1 MTTPLRLL
9 IIEDSE
15 DDALLIV
22 RDLRRAGYEPTY
34 DRVETEA
41 GVRAALDQGPW
52 DVVISDFSM
61 PRFSGTD
68 ALKLLRERDLETP
81 FIFVSGTIGED
92 VAVEAMRAGAQDYVT
107 KGNLRRLAPAIEREL
122 REIAERRA
130 SEERYRLLFERH
142 PHPLLVYDRE
152 TLRFLEVNE
161 AAVRQYGYSRE
172 EFLGMT
178 IEAIRPAQDL
188 PALREHLR
196 QEHAGLRHS
205 GVWRH
210 RTNDGAVIH
219 VETTAHDVVFLGR
232 PARLVAAVDVTE
244 RMRAEADL
252 QARERQQAA
261 VARLGERAITTVH
274 LTDLFDAAVAL
285 VSDTLAV
292 PYCKLLELQADGES
306 LLLRAGVG
314 WRAGDVGQARVG
326 TGEESQAGYTL
337 QRREPIIVEDW
348 RTERRFR
355 KPDLLHTHGIVSGV
369 SVPIPTKT
377 RPFGVL
383 GADDDRPRTFAR
395 DDIHFLQA
403 VAHIL
408 GTAIDRHRVETAT
421 LQSQRLESVGRLAG
435 GVAHDFNNLLTA
447 ITGYSELILEE
458 LPPGDRLR
466 EDVEEIRKAAARAGA
481 LTRQLLAFSR
491 KQVLEPKP
499 LDLNDVVA
507 DMEKMLRRLIG
518 EDIKLETALQPD
530 LGTVKA
536 DPGQIEQVIV
546 NLVVNARDAMPQGGT
561 ITLETANVVLDGTY
575 ADQHIAV
582 TPGRYVMFAVTD
594 TGIGMD
600 KETQAR
606 IFEPFFTTKGPDR
619 GTGLGLSTVYGIV
632 KQSGGSIW
640 VYSEPAHG
648 TTFKIYLP
656 MVDEEV
662 IATTTSGDAPRTV
675 NGTETVLLAED
686 EEVVRRLTERILAQA
701 GYHVLVA
708 TTGAEALAVSEAY
721 DGPIHLLISDVVM
734 PQMSGGELRRR
745 LAAARPS
752 VRILYLSGYTD
763 PGIVQQGLLEGGAAF
778 LQKPFTAEALLR
790 KVRDVLDNGT

>member
-68 ALKLLRERDLETP
+68 ALKLLREGDLETP

-178 IEAIRPAQDL
+178 IEAIRPAEDL

-244 RMRAEADL
+244 RTRAEADL

-507 DMEKMLRRLIG
+507 DVEKMLRRLIG

-686 EEVVRRLTERILAQA
+686 EEVVRRLTGRILAQA

>member
-1 MTTPLRLL
+1 MTTALRLL

-22 RDLRRAGYEPTY
+22 RDLQRAGYEPIY
-34 DRVETEA
+34 ERVENEA
-41 GVRAALDQGPW
+41 TVRAALDRGPW
-52 DVVISDFSM
+52 DVIISDFNM
-61 PRFSGTD
+61 PAFSGTE
-68 ALKLLRERDLETP
+68 ALRVLRARDRETP

-107 KGNLRRLAPAIEREL
+107 KGNLRRLVPAIEREL
-122 REIAERRA
+122 REAAGRRA
-130 SEERYRLLFERH
+130 SEARYQLLFAQH
-142 PHPLLVYDRE
+142 PSPLWVFDRE

-161 AAVRQYGYSRE
+161 AAERQYGYTRE

-178 IEAIRPAQDL
+178 IEAIRPAEDVSLLRGDL
-188 PALREHLR
+188 RREPLGLH
-196 QEHAGLRHS
+196 HA

-210 RTNDGAVIH
+210 RKKDGSVID
-219 VETTAHDVVFLGR
+219 VEVTAHDVVFLDR
-232 PARLVAAVDVTE
+232 PGRLVTAVDVTE
-244 RMRAEADL
+244 RTRAEAAL
-252 QARERQQAA
+252 RAREREQAA
-261 VARLGERAITTVH
+261 IARLGERAITT
-274 LTDLFDAAVAL
+274 TDLSDLFEGAVAL
-285 VSDTLAV
+285 VGDTLDV
-292 PYCKLLELQADGES
+292 PYCQVLELQADGRS

-314 WRAGDVGQARVG
+314 WREGSVGQAIVDA
-326 TGEESQAGYTL
+326 SQAGHTL
-337 QRREPIIVEDW
+337 QLHEPVVVEDW
-348 RTERRFR
+348 RTETRFR
-355 KPDLLHTHGIVSGV
+355 SADLLRSHAIVSGV
-369 SVPIPTKT
+369 TVQIPTKA

-383 GADDDRPRTFAR
+383 GAHDDRPRKFTR

-408 GTAIDRHRVETAT
+408 GTAIDRNRAETAT

-447 ITGYSELILEE
+447 IMGYSELVLEE
-458 LPPGDRLR
+458 LPPGDRMR

-481 LTRQLLAFSR
+481 LTQQLLAFSR
-491 KQVLEPKP
+491 RQVLETKP

-518 EDIKLETALQPD
+518 EDIALETALQPD

-546 NLVVNARDAMPQGGT
+546 NLVVNARDAMPQGGK

-582 TPGRYVMFAVTD
+582 TPGRYVMLAVTD

-600 KETQAR
+600 RETQAR
-606 IFEPFFTTKGPDR
+606 IFEPFFTTKGPER
-619 GTGLGLSTVYGIV
+619 GTGLGLATVYGIV
-632 KQSGGSIW
+632 KQSGGNIW

-656 MVDEEV
+656 VVDEDA
-662 IATTTSGDAPRTV
+662 IATPTSGNAPRTV

-686 EEVVRRLTERILAQA
+686 EEVVRRLTERILLQA
-701 GYHVLVA
+701 GYRVLVA
-708 TTGAEALAVSEAY
+708 TTGAEALALSESH

-734 PQMSGGELRRR
+734 PQMSGGELGRR

-763 PGIVQQGLLEGGAAF
+763 PRIVQQGLLEGGAAF
-778 LQKPFTAEALLR
+778 LQKPFWAEALVR
-790 KVRDVLDNGT
+790 KVREVLDNGT